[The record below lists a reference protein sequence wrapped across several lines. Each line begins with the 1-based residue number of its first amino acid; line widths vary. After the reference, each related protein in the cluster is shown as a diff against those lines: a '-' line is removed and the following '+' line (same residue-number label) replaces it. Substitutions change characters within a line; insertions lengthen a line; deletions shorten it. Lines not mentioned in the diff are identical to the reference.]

1 MVFQRTLTTRSKSND
16 TIGTNDIVCPVSLFL
31 KFEQEV
37 LLRIVE
43 VETLIIVTWM
53 TFVTG
58 LLYRSK
64 VNTIVL
70 ESQQYSSCNSRVRV
84 DLPFLQ
90 SEGKL
95 LGEYL
100 SQQDRWM

>member
-1 MVFQRTLTTRSKSND
+1 MLTTRSKPND
-16 TIGTNDIVCPVSLFL
+16 TIGTNDIVCPASLFL
-31 KFEQEV
+31 KLEQEI

-53 TFVTG
+53 TFVTW

-70 ESQQYSSCNSRVRV
+70 ESQQYSSYNSRVRV
-84 DLPFLQ
+84 DLPSLQ

-95 LGEYL
+95 PGDYP